1 MDPLTLLA
9 YFLLCLIVL
18 GIAWY
23 AMQWMEV
30 SAVPARVVIL
40 VLALFML
47 LWILEGGRLPHLG
60 MTDLSPSAM
69 GPLLWIG

>member
-23 AMQWMEV
+23 AMQWDG
-30 SAVPARVVIL
+30 SIS
-40 VLALFML
+40 
-47 LWILEGGRLPHLG
+47 GSG
-60 MTDLSPSAM
+60 
-69 GPLLWIG
+69 